1 MSIRIRC
8 QHCQSRIDAR
18 DDLLG
23 QTRNCPKCRQPILI
37 VPEHGPE
44 QKSLSVSVPNANTTS
59 GFGLETSAPVTGEL
73 LPVKLKFTNRYF
85 VLNAERVLAYWEK
98 SQGWMFN
105 VGAGFSQARRNMSA
119 IPDQGTFVLI
129 ELQIEEGANGQTI
142 AGMRMYRLS
151 QRGALTAIARLED
164 EILGKIDGPASLSK
178 LQKVCFLG
186 YLRKNFMG
194 NFLSNASSLIEYLT
208 NDDLTTTHVRET
220 ATT

>member
-37 VPEHGPE
+37 VPEQVEP
-44 QKSLSVSVPNANTTS
+44 VPVPNTTPTSGTS
-59 GFGLETSAPVTGEL
+59 GFSLAISAPVTGEL

-85 VLNAERVLAYWEK
+85 ILNAERVLAYWEK
-98 SQGWMFN
+98 GQGWMFH
-105 VGAGFSQARRNMSA
+105 VGTGFSQARRNMSA
-119 IPDQGTFVLI
+119 IPDQGTFALI

-164 EILGKIDGPASLSK
+164 EILGKIDGPMSLSK
-178 LQKVCFLG
+178 QQKVCFLG

-194 NFLSNASSLIEYLT
+194 NFLSNAPSLLEYLT
-208 NDDLTTTHVRET
+208 NNDLTTTHICET
-220 ATT
+220 QKKE